1 MKAKTRTSSRRQERE
16 TNRSTSPG
24 GKSAIREWFEA
35 LLYAGIAALIL
46 KTLFFDAFRIPT
58 PSMEDSLLTGDF
70 LIVSKLHYG
79 TRTPMSISLPF
90 TEIHVPNVTLP
101 WFRFPGF
108 TSIKRNDVFVFNYP
122 IEDKVISARTHYIKR
137 AVGMPG
143 DTLQIVGKKLVVN
156 GVETDEAPGIQFFH
170 EVYTTGQARLSP
182 SKVKEAGG
190 LMIDTSQRGTF
201 IVNMTD
207 VEAADMLTWPEVERI
222 EPFVRPD
229 DENFF
234 KQYSSFYFSKPMDGN
249 VDQFGAVVIPFE
261 GQVVTLTADNWH
273 VYRDVVI
280 RYEGNT
286 VQQNGDVFVINGET
300 TNSYTIKQDYYFAM
314 GDNRDNSEDSRFW
327 GFVPD
332 DHVVGKAVMLYF
344 SWDGERNLPR
354 LSRMFNLIR

>member
-16 TNRSTSPG
+16 KGRTTSPS
-24 GKSAIREWFEA
+24 GKSALREWLEA
-35 LLYAGIAALIL
+35 LVYAGVAALIL

-90 TEIHVPNVTLP
+90 TEVHIPNVTLP

-108 TSIKRNDVFVFNYP
+108 TSLKRNDVFVFNYP

-137 AVGMPG
+137 AVGIPG
-143 DTLQIVGKKLVVN
+143 DTLQIVGKKLLIN
-156 GVETDEAPGIQFFH
+156 GVETDTAPGIQFFH

-182 SKVKEAGG
+182 AKVREAGG
-190 LMIDTSQRGTF
+190 IMVDTTPRGSF

-207 VEAADMLTWPEVERI
+207 AEAATMGGWPEVERVV
-222 EPFVRPD
+222 PFVRAAE
-229 DENFF
+229 ENFF
-234 KQYSSFYFSKPMDGN
+234 RQYSGFIFSKEMDGN
-249 VDQFGAVVIPFE
+249 VDQFPAVVVPFE
-261 GQVVTLTADNWH
+261 GQTVTLTADNWH
-273 VYRDVVI
+273 IYRDIVT

-286 VQQNGDVFVINGET
+286 AERRGDSFVINGEPT
-300 TNSYTIKQDYYFAM
+300 STYTIKQNYYFAM

-344 SWDGERNLPR
+344 SWDAERNLPR
-354 LSRMFNLIR
+354 FSRMFNLIR